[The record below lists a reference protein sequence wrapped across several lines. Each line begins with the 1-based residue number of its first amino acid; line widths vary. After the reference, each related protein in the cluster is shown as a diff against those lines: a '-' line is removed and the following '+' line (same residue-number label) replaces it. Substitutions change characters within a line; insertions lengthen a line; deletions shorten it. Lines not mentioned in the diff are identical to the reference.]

1 MFEDYKKALLEFY
14 KKEIGQL
21 SENLQHPGRQKLRNE
36 CLNAVKDKNRSK
48 DEQLLRRFF
57 DPSNEYEDLAR
68 SIEKFELDKFRPLV
82 NFLVRGTKLRDEL
95 SVKLLAWLIGF
106 DTYSEWRKKKET
118 PVPTIPVPTTE
129 GPTGGAGTPPII
141 RGLLHIK
148 EPVVVQ
154 PPKSLPFRRSA
165 FISICILIFG
175 SGCFILWE
183 NNLTRTH
190 LPNENEQCMYW
201 DGYKYEPA
209 NCDDNTAHTL
219 IPINIHAINYFKKI
233 RYPDTLTQ
241 YSLGKVWYS
250 KINGKLEYFTDSG
263 THPVDTTRKLR
274 SLSPYMLN
282 KYSSFYR
289 YELNVLGW
297 SVGIIVMTFLVVF
310 LITLSYKNIKSALPK
325 LHFNRIRPVKS
336 IYLSLMTMRSK

>member
-14 KKEIGQL
+14 KKAIGQL
-21 SENLQHPGRQKLRNE
+21 SENLEHPGRQKLQRE
-36 CLNAVKDKNRSK
+36 CLIAVKDKNRSK

-106 DTYSEWRKKKET
+106 DTYSDWQKKKEA
-118 PVPTIPVPTTE
+118 PAPTTVQ
-129 GPTGGAGTPPII
+129 PTGGTSTAPVITDPPTTKGPI
-141 RGLLHIK
+141 
-148 EPVVVQ
+148 VVL
-154 PPKSLPFRRSA
+154 PPKSLSFKRSA
-165 FISICILIFG
+165 LISICILLFG
-175 SGCFILWE
+175 SGCLILWE
-183 NNLTRTH
+183 NNLTRTN
-190 LPNENEQCMYW
+190 LPGENEQCMYW

-209 NCDDNTAHTL
+209 NCDDNTGHTL
-219 IPINIHAINYFKKI
+219 VPINIHAINYFKKI

-263 THPVDTTRKLR
+263 THPVDTTRKVKP
-274 SLSPYMLN
+274 LSQYMLN

-297 SVGIIVMTFLVVF
+297 SVGITLMIFLVVLF
-310 LITLSYKNIKSALPK
+310 ITLSYKKIKSAYPK
-325 LHFNRIRPVKS
+325 LHFNRTIPLKS
-336 IYLSLMTMRSK
+336 IYLSFMAMRSK